1 MRGLRLP
8 LRLTGVADGC
18 MIFHMKRTTLV
29 LEERQF
35 AALKKLAAE
44 EGRTL
49 SSVTEEVLRVGLA
62 SRRRGGKRE
71 LSRLPAWN
79 MGKPK
84 VDVADRNALYAA
96 MEGR

>member
-1 MRGLRLP
+1 
-8 LRLTGVADGC
+8 

-29 LEERQF
+29 LDEHQF
-35 AALKKLAAE
+35 TELKKLAAA

-62 SRRRGGKRE
+62 SKRRRANRK

-79 MGKPK
+79 MGKPR
-84 VDVADRNALYAA
+84 VDIANRNALYEA

>member
-1 MRGLRLP
+1 
-8 LRLTGVADGC
+8 

-29 LEERQF
+29 LDERQF
-35 AALKKLAAE
+35 AELKKLAAT

-62 SRRRGGKRE
+62 SKRRRTGRRV
-71 LSRLPAWN
+71 SRLPAWN

-84 VDVADRNALYAA
+84 VDISDRNALYEA